1 MILAAFDRGH
11 GAYCAPGANYARAST
26 GAQLR
31 AGAIM
36 RRLVATGFALVLGF
50 ALIQG
55 CATKEQTGAVLGG
68 VAGGVLGSQ
77 VGGGHG
83 RTLAII
89 AGTLAGTM
97 IGSTIGRYM
106 DEQDRMRMAQTFET
120 NRTNQT
126 SAWKNPDTGSSYAVT
141 PTRTTFP
148 AGAEGQPCREF
159 RMKADVGGKP
169 QDMYGT
175 ACRQSDGSWKVVQ

>member
-1 MILAAFDRGH
+1 MKRLLV
-11 GAYCAPGANYARAST
+11 GA
-26 GAQLR
+26 
-31 AGAIM
+31 
-36 RRLVATGFALVLGF
+36 FALVLGL

-77 VGGGHG
+77 VGGGQG

-89 AGTLAGTM
+89 VGTLAGTM

-106 DEQDRMRMAQTFET
+106 DEQDRLRMAQSLET

-126 SAWKNPDTGSSYAVT
+126 TAWKNPDTGDSYAVT
-141 PTRTTFP
+141 PTKTTYP
-148 AGAEGQPCREF
+148 AGTESQPCREF
-159 RMKADVGGKP
+159 TMTANVGGKP
-169 QDMYGT
+169 EQMYGT
-175 ACRQSDGSWKVVQ
+175 ACRQADGSWKVVQ